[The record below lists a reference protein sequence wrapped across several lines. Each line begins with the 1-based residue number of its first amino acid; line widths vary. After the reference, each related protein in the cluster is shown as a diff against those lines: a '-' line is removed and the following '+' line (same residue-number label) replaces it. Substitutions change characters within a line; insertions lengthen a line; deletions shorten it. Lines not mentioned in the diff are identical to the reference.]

1 MSAPDCSLYWAC
13 YQGQK
18 NSVMKLINYK
28 SVRYVDPF
36 LGDTPL
42 HQACRQGWLDIV
54 KLFIEKYE
62 QHVNPLLRDKIDLE
76 PLDYALNN
84 NKTDIAVYICQQCI
98 TSDELLNPNRIKT
111 TVNLIE
117 SILKADPFDPK
128 WKTANG
134 GNILQLV
141 GSSKSCILR
150 MPSAVVLKILNTGGF
165 KNIAFQPDWRTGDGD
180 KLLELVCQ
188 SETYLSH
195 TSSALI
201 LKWLDVVTI
210 DHVKLSIPDSK
221 TADGKT
227 LIQLVCHSQICIA
240 HVSTTVLSKWLRDST
255 SLSLEGIFVLP
266 ARKTADGDTLLQL
279 ICQSEMIV
287 SQISS
292 AVLLKWLEDTTL
304 DINLAK
310 IIIPEWKTADG
321 DTLLQLVIQSEMIV
335 SQMSSAVLSKWL
347 KDVTLDINLA
357 KIIIPEWKTA
367 DGDTLLQ
374 LVIQSEMIVSQMSSA
389 VLSKWLKDVTLDINL
404 AKIIIPEWKTADGD
418 TLLQLVFQSEMI
430 VSQMS
435 SAVLSKWLKDATL
448 DINLAKLTIPEWKT
462 ADGNTLLQLV
472 FQSETIVSQISSP
485 VLSKWLEDTTL
496 DVNLAKIII
505 PGWKTADGDTLLQL
519 VCQSA
524 KSMSTVLLKWLS
536 DFSEIPTDECMTLPE
551 WKTADGDTLL
561 QLVCQSEI
569 YLSRVPSTLLL
580 KCLSNNALYLPSI
593 IIVPTW
599 KTADGDTLL
608 KLLCQSEMCL
618 SHIPTVILLKWLI
631 LYGIP
636 LDQGGA
642 SAVFQPNWRT
652 ADGNSFLQL
661 VCQSKACLSQIS
673 STVILKWLNTTT
685 VDLAKISTLDYK
697 TADGETL
704 LQLVCR
710 SETIMT
716 RISSAVLSKWLE
728 DATLDTNLVKIIIPE
743 WKTADGDTLLQLVL
757 QSETVVSRIS
767 SPVLLKWSEDTTLID
782 INLVP
787 EWKTADGDTLL
798 QLVLQS
804 ETVVSRI
811 SSPVLLKWL
820 EDTTLIDINL
830 VPEWKT
836 ADGDTLLQLVF
847 QSEMMVSQMSS
858 AVLSKW
864 LEDATL
870 DTNLVKIII
879 PKWKTADGDTLL
891 QLVLQS
897 ETVVSRIS
905 SPVLLKWLEDT
916 TLIDINLV
924 PEWKTADGDTLF
936 QLVFQSE
943 MSQIS
948 STVLSKWLQ
957 NTTID
962 INLAKIIIPEWK
974 TADGDTLLQLVFQSE
989 TIVSRISSPVLSKW
1003 LEDTTLDV
1011 TLAKII
1017 IPEWKTADGDTLL
1030 QLVCQSAMSMSTI
1043 LSKWLSDFSEISTDE
1058 CMTLQTGDGYTLL
1071 QLVCQSEIYLS
1082 RVPSTL
1088 LLKCLSNNTLY
1099 LPSIIIVPTW
1109 KTADGD
1115 TLLQLVLQSE
1125 TVVSRISSP
1134 VLLKWLEDT
1143 TLIDI
1148 NLVLEWKTADGD
1160 TLLQLAFQSEM
1171 LQISSTVL
1179 SKWLQNTTIDI
1190 NLAKIIIPEWKT
1202 ADGDTFL
1209 QLIVLSETIV
1219 SRISSPV
1226 LSKLLEDT
1234 TLDINLAKI
1243 IIPEWKTADGDTLL
1257 QLIFQSETIVS
1268 RISLPVLSKLLKGTT
1283 FDVNLAKIIIPEW
1296 KTANGD
1302 SLLQLVFEISTNQMK
1317 MVDPN
1322 RKTLDGD
1329 HFLYAICQSTT
1340 DDKRLIK
1347 LMQCCI
1353 KEDPGI
1359 LDSNG
1364 NTALHIACQA
1374 DKPALVA
1381 LLLDEAKCDPSIKD
1395 KKKNLPLDMTTNP
1408 KVINYLCQHDQVAV
1422 FSETIA
1428 QWMYNRSIDD
1438 TKMLCILKALVNNHR
1453 CRTNDG
1459 STLLHITCYAYGMF
1473 RDKIRLIHYLLTE
1486 GHCDPNSLDNK
1497 GQMPLQLTSDSKIM
1511 KLLIEHGA
1519 KMTTDVV
1526 FKVISSRHI
1535 SHSSAIELFTL
1546 STKKGMMLW
1555 NTHDLNSSDETAL
1568 HLACKRDKPAIVNYL
1583 LTEAKCDPNAN
1594 DRYQCPPLESTT
1606 NFEIAKML
1614 IEHGARVTPK
1624 IVLRFEAME
1633 VINNDYKVIQLML
1646 TTCSWSPDDKDSD
1659 GYTALHLA
1667 CKAGSP
1673 TTVNR
1678 LLSVA
1683 HCDPNI
1689 KSNNEKVPLQITTNP
1704 EIIKDLIRHGAKTSI
1719 MYESCQNS
1727 LGTNEPVKPPVKVF
1741 VVGNPSVGKSSL
1753 TAILKKRLNIVARLF
1768 TSGKVSG
1775 VDQKTVGIVPHEVES
1790 DIYGRVTLYDFAG
1803 HREFYSGHAALL
1815 QTAIQ
1820 STPPV
1825 FLLVVNLYQD
1835 DHAITNDV
1843 MYWISFL
1850 ENQCA
1855 SVNCKPHVILVG
1867 SHADSLKSSGIN
1879 AKDKIKAIV
1888 DSLDTKCFMNMKLVG
1903 FVAMDCQYHQSSGMS
1918 NLRSLLIKSCNELR
1932 IHEPITFNAHCFL
1945 VYLIDTFKNSSAVM
1959 INTIYK
1965 DIKYQ
1970 WMFQTEESLLE
1981 FLPRNC
1987 EALYKVCLELNDRGH
2002 ILLLKDRIAVENS
2015 YIIIDKEFLL
2025 SKISGTVFAPEGF
2038 KQYKQLST
2046 NTGVVSLSRIAECFP
2061 DKDLNILTGFLTHL
2075 EFCHEISDQALHQLI
2090 SEQYSRVSG
2099 EHYYLFPGLISI
2111 KADDTVWKLQSK
2123 YDYNF
2128 GWILKCIHLEQ
2139 FFSSRFLQVLLLRL
2153 AFSFALETC
2162 DNPNQSIGIHR
2173 NCYLWKNGI
2182 FWGSG
2187 FRMQTLVEV
2196 TPDNKS
2202 VIVLARFR
2210 KVKLLQCVQHRS
2222 NVINTILQCKKQ
2234 FCPRVLTTESFVD
2247 SSSSLQYPI
2256 NMLANELTICTLQD
2270 LATAVVN
2277 ESSVVLQCDEIDA
2290 ENFLSFEPYLEMKSS
2305 TIHELWDEKNEK
2317 KVISERFLS
2326 TFAEQASEK
2335 LTLIIGILIGNS
2347 ASSTRDDQLYQIL
2360 LKWRDGDMNNQKT
2373 YRDLRQ
2379 IVDQY
2384 SVFAGRNVLVS
2395 TDWSIMYAIA

>member
-1 MSAPDCSLYWAC
+1 MSAPVSSLYWAC
-13 YQGQK
+13 HRGQK
-18 NSVMKLINYK
+18 NSVLKLINYVR
-28 SVRYVDPF
+28 VRYVKPF
-36 LGDTPL
+36 QVSGDTPL
-42 HQACRQGWLDIV
+42 HQACKQGWLDIVNLFIEEYGCDPNVINIYHQSPLYYACQYGHKKVVEYLLYEQHVTLNPRRVGNTVHVLSRHDTFLHQVCRHGWLDIV
-54 KLFIEKYE
+54 KLFIEEYGCDPNVTNKYQSPLYYACQYGHKKVVEYLLYEQHVTLNPRRVGNTVHVNRHDTFLHQVCRYGWLDIVKLFIEEYGCDPNVTNKYQSPLYYACQYGHKKVVEYLLCEQHVNPRRFRNTVHVSHHDTFLHKACRHGWLDIVKLSIEKYGCDPNVTNWSNQSPLHYACQYGHIRHVVEYLVNE
-62 QHVNPLLRDKIDLE
+62 QHVNPLLMDKSGLE

-84 NKTDIAVYICQQCI
+84 NKTDIAIYICQQCI

-150 MPSAVVLKILNTGGF
+150 VPSAVVLKILNTGSF

-188 SETYLSH
+188 SEKYLSH
-195 TSSALI
+195 TTSALI

-210 DHVKLSIPDSK
+210 DHVKVSIPDSK
-221 TADGKT
+221 TADGKI
-227 LIQLVCHSQICIA
+227 LIQLVCQSQMCIA

-266 ARKTADGDTLLQL
+266 GWKTADGDTLLQL

-287 SQISS
+287 SQMSS
-292 AVLLKWLEDTTL
+292 AVLLKLLKDATL

-310 IIIPEWKTADG
+310 IIIPEWKTADR
-321 DTLLQLVIQSEMIV
+321 D
-335 SQMSSAVLSKWL
+335 
-347 KDVTLDINLA
+347 
-357 KIIIPEWKTA
+357 
-367 DGDTLLQ
+367 
-374 LVIQSEMIVSQMSSA
+374 
-389 VLSKWLKDVTLDINL
+389 
-404 AKIIIPEWKTADGD
+404 
-418 TLLQLVFQSEMI
+418 
-430 VSQMS
+430 
-435 SAVLSKWLKDATL
+435 
-448 DINLAKLTIPEWKT
+448 
-462 ADGNTLLQLV
+462 TLLQLV
-472 FQSETIVSQISSP
+472 FQSETIVSRISSP
-485 VLSKWLEDTTL
+485 VFSKWLEDTTL
-496 DVNLAKIII
+496 DVNLAKII
-505 PGWKTADGDTLLQL
+505 
-519 VCQSA
+519 
-524 KSMSTVLLKWLS
+524 VL
-536 DFSEIPTDECMTLPE
+536 E
-551 WKTADGDTLL
+551 WKTADGDT
-561 QLVCQSEI
+561 
-569 YLSRVPSTLLL
+569 
-580 KCLSNNALYLPSI
+580 
-593 IIVPTW
+593 
-599 KTADGDTLL
+599 
-608 KLLCQSEMCL
+608 
-618 SHIPTVILLKWLI
+618 
-631 LYGIP
+631 
-636 LDQGGA
+636 
-642 SAVFQPNWRT
+642 
-652 ADGNSFLQL
+652 FLQL
-661 VCQSKACLSQIS
+661 VL
-673 STVILKWLNTTT
+673 
-685 VDLAKISTLDYK
+685 
-697 TADGETL
+697 
-704 LQLVCR
+704 
-710 SETIMT
+710 
-716 RISSAVLSKWLE
+716 
-728 DATLDTNLVKIIIPE
+728 
-743 WKTADGDTLLQLVL
+743 
-757 QSETVVSRIS
+757 
-767 SPVLLKWSEDTTLID
+767 
-782 INLVP
+782 
-787 EWKTADGDTLL
+787 
-798 QLVLQS
+798 
-804 ETVVSRI
+804 
-811 SSPVLLKWL
+811 
-820 EDTTLIDINL
+820 
-830 VPEWKT
+830 
-836 ADGDTLLQLVF
+836 
-847 QSEMMVSQMSS
+847 
-858 AVLSKW
+858 
-864 LEDATL
+864 
-870 DTNLVKIII
+870 
-879 PKWKTADGDTLL
+879 
-891 QLVLQS
+891 
-897 ETVVSRIS
+897 
-905 SPVLLKWLEDT
+905 
-916 TLIDINLV
+916 
-924 PEWKTADGDTLF
+924 
-936 QLVFQSE
+936 
-943 MSQIS
+943 
-948 STVLSKWLQ
+948 
-957 NTTID
+957 
-962 INLAKIIIPEWK
+962 
-974 TADGDTLLQLVFQSE
+974 QSE

-1011 TLAKII
+1011 
-1017 IPEWKTADGDTLL
+1017 
-1030 QLVCQSAMSMSTI
+1030 
-1043 LSKWLSDFSEISTDE
+1043 
-1058 CMTLQTGDGYTLL
+1058 
-1071 QLVCQSEIYLS
+1071 
-1082 RVPSTL
+1082 
-1088 LLKCLSNNTLY
+1088 
-1099 LPSIIIVPTW
+1099 
-1109 KTADGD
+1109 
-1115 TLLQLVLQSE
+1115 
-1125 TVVSRISSP
+1125 
-1134 VLLKWLEDT
+1134 
-1143 TLIDI
+1143 
-1148 NLVLEWKTADGD
+1148 
-1160 TLLQLAFQSEM
+1160 
-1171 LQISSTVL
+1171 
-1179 SKWLQNTTIDI
+1179 
-1190 NLAKIIIPEWKT
+1190 NLAKIIVPEWKT

-1209 QLIVLSETIV
+1209 QLVLQSETIV

-1226 LSKLLEDT
+1226 LSKLL
-1234 TLDINLAKI
+1234 
-1243 IIPEWKTADGDTLL
+1243 
-1257 QLIFQSETIVS
+1257 
-1268 RISLPVLSKLLKGTT
+1268 KGTT
-1283 FDVNLAKIIIPEW
+1283 LDVNLAKIIIPEW

-1322 RKTLDGD
+1322 RKRLDGD

-1353 KEDPGI
+1353 KEYPGI

-1374 DKPALVA
+1374 DKPALVSF
-1381 LLLDEAKCDPSIKD
+1381 LLNEAKCDPSIKN
-1395 KKKNLPLDMTTNP
+1395 KKKSLPLDMTTNP

-1422 FSETIA
+1422 VSERIA

-1438 TKMLCILKALVNNHR
+1438 AKMLCILKALVNNHR
-1453 CRTNDG
+1453 YRTKDG
-1459 STLLHITCYAYGMF
+1459 STLLHITCYTYVVF
-1473 RDKIRLIHYLLTE
+1473 RDKIKLIHYLLTE
-1486 GHCDPNSLDNK
+1486 GHCDPNSLDSK
-1497 GQMPLQLTSDSKIM
+1497 GQMPLQLISDSKIM
-1511 KLLIEHGA
+1511 QLLIEHGA

-1526 FKVISSRHI
+1526 FKVISSGHI
-1535 SHSSAIELFTL
+1535 SHSRAIELFTL
-1546 STKKGMMLW
+1546 SAKKGTMVW
-1555 NTHDLNSSDETAL
+1555 NTHDLNSNDETAL
-1568 HLACKRDKPAIVNYL
+1568 HLACKRDKPTIVNYL
-1583 LTEAKCDPNAN
+1583 LTEAKCDPNA
-1594 DRYQCPPLESTT
+1594 YQCPPLESTT

-1689 KSNNEKVPLQITTNP
+1689 KSNNEEVPLQMTTNP

-1790 DIYGRVTLYDFAG
+1790 NIYGRVTLYDFAG

-1835 DHAITNDV
+1835 DHAITKDV

-1855 SVNCKPHVILVG
+1855 SVNCKPHIILVG

-1888 DSLDTKCFMNMKLVG
+1888 DSLDTKCFMNMELVG
-1903 FVAMDCQYHQSSGMS
+1903 FVAIDCQYHQSLGMS
-1918 NLRSLLIKSCNELR
+1918 DLRSLLIKSCNELR

-1945 VYLIDTFKNSSAVM
+1945 VYLIDTFTNSPAVT
-1959 INTIYK
+1959 INTIY
-1965 DIKYQ
+1965 ITIENQ
-1970 WMFQTEESLLE
+1970 LESQVKESVLE
-1981 FLPRNC
+1981 FLPRNF
-1987 EALYKVCLELNDRGH
+1987 EALYKICIELNDRGH

-2015 YIIIDKEFLL
+2015 YIVIDKEFLL

-2099 EHYYLFPGLISI
+2099 ERYYLFPGLISI

-2256 NMLANELTICTLQD
+2256 NLLANELTICTLQD